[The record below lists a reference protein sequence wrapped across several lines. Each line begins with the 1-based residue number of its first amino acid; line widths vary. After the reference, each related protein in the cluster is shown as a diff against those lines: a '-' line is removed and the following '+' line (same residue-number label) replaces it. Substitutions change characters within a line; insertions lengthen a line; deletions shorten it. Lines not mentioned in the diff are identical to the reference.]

1 MMKTIT
7 AIESQKAQKG
17 RLNLFL
23 DGAFAFS
30 ISIHVAATVGLQ
42 EGQKL
47 SSTEIENL
55 KNAELLHRSLN
66 SALRFLSPRPRSEAE
81 IKTRLRRHGYDVD
94 IIQQVI
100 DKLKE
105 QKLVDDTAFA
115 QFWREN
121 RENFKPRSRRL
132 IEVELK
138 QKGVNAEII
147 AEATDMVDDE
157 IGAYKAAQRKAISLT
172 GLDYLSFRK
181 RLGTFLRQRGFPY
194 EVINMTIERVW
205 QEQGNTQPDLQS
217 CGTERGF

>member
-1 MMKTIT
+1 MKTIT

-17 RLNLFL
+17 RVNVFL

-30 ISIHVAATVGLQ
+30 VAATIGLQ
-42 EGQKL
+42 EGQRL

-55 KNAELLHRSLN
+55 KNDELFHRSLN
-66 SALRFLSPRPRSEAE
+66 SALRFLSPRPRSESE
-81 IKTRLRRHGYDVD
+81 IKSRLRRHGYEINV
-94 IIQQVI
+94 IQQVI

-105 QKLVDDTAFA
+105 QKLVDDNAFA

-132 IEVELK
+132 IEIELK
-138 QKGVNAEII
+138 QKGVNAETI
-147 AEATDMVDDE
+147 AEATEMVDDD
-157 IGAYKAAQRKAISLT
+157 IAAYKAAQRKAISLA

-194 EVINMTIERVW
+194 EVINTTIERVW
-205 QEQGNTQPDLQS
+205 QEQGNIQPDLRA

>member
-1 MMKTIT
+1 MKTVT
-7 AIESQKAQKG
+7 AIESQKAQRG
-17 RLNLFL
+17 RVNVFL

-30 ISIHVAATVGLQ
+30 VSLPVAATIGLQ

-47 SSTEIENL
+47 SSTEIEKL
-55 KNAELLHRSLN
+55 KNAELFHRCYN

-81 IKTRLRRHGYDVD
+81 IKARLRRHGYEINV
-94 IIQQVI
+94 IQQAI

-105 QKLVDDTAFA
+105 QKLVDDNAFA

-138 QKGVNAEII
+138 QKGVGAETI
-147 AEATDMVDDE
+147 ARATEVVDDDV
-157 IGAYKAAQRKAISLT
+157 AAHKAAQRKAISLA
-172 GLDYLSFRK
+172 GLDYPSFRK
-181 RLGTFLRQRGFPY
+181 RLGTFLRQRGFSY
-194 EVINMTIERVW
+194 EVINTTIERVW
-205 QEQGNTQPDLQS
+205 QEQGNIQPDLQS

>member
-1 MMKTIT
+1 MKTVT
-7 AIESQKAQKG
+7 AIESQKSKKD
-17 RLNLFL
+17 RVNVFL

-30 ISIHVAATVGLQ
+30 ISIPVAAAIGLQ

-47 SSTEIENL
+47 SSSEVEKL
-55 KNAELLHRSLN
+55 ENAELFHRALN
-66 SALRFLSPRPRSEAE
+66 SAFRFLSPRPRSEAE
-81 IKTRLRRHGYDVD
+81 ISARLRRHGYDID

-100 DKLKE
+100 EKLKE

-132 IEVELK
+132 IEVELR
-138 QKGVNAEII
+138 QKGVDADTI
-147 AEATDMVDDE
+147 AETTEMVDE
-157 IGAYKAAQRKAISLT
+157 ESGAYKAAQRKAISLS

-181 RLGTFLRQRGFPY
+181 RLGAFLRQRGFSY
-194 EVINMTIERVW
+194 ELINMTIERVW
-205 QEQGNTQPDLQS
+205 QEQGNIQPDLQS